1 MPDPRLL
8 VVDRIVKLT
17 EALLT
22 LAAVEIALR
31 ENLLPDQA
39 ASRVAHQRH
48 EVRHALARWRPP
60 ADSYRAVDLD

>member
-8 VVDRIVKLT
+8 LVDRIDKLT
-17 EALLT
+17 EALPT
-22 LAAVEIALR
+22 LAAVEVALR

-48 EVRHALARWRPP
+48 EIGHALARWRPP
-60 ADSYRAVDLD
+60 AGSYRARDLG